1 MITLD
6 ELQRSTAEV
15 GDSVHRTT
23 ISRILHKSG
32 LYGRVARRKPFLKD
46 IHKKCCLKFAT
57 SHLGD
62 TPNMWKKAL
71 WSDETKI
78 ELFGNNAKLS
88 LLGQTVGQSLQAAAD
103 RWPHREALVFVQ
115 DGVRKT
121 FSQFQEDVDQAAAGL
136 LALGLKRGDR
146 LGVWGPNTYHWILFQ
161 FATAKAGIIL
171 VSINPAYQL
180 KELEFT
186 LGKVQCKAV
195 VCPTQFKTQR
205 FCDML
210 RQICPEMDTAE
221 SGVFR
226 SSRLPDLRMVIVTD
240 SRQTGTVHV
249 EDVMQAGS
257 RQHHQ
262 ELQDLQTKLSF
273 DDPINIQFTSGT
285 TGNPK
290 GATLSHHNI
299 VNNAYFVGLRLGFN
313 WKVTCVPVPLY
324 HCIGSVIGGM
334 CMALHGITLV
344 FPSAGYDSRAN
355 LEAIQNE
362 RCNFLYGTPTMYID
376 MLGQPDLHNYD
387 LSSVESGFT
396 GGSLCP
402 PEVMRKLKTD
412 MNVNDMIVS
421 YGTTENSP
429 AAFVGF
435 PRDNEELKTET
446 VGCILNHAE
455 AKVVDVSSG
464 EVVPLGD
471 PGELLIRAYSVM
483 LEYWDDP
490 DKTSEAIAKDRWYRT
505 GDIAS
510 LDRFGY
516 CRIVGRIKDMIIR
529 GGENIYP
536 AEIEKFLHT
545 HPNVQEAQVIGVRD
559 ERLGEQVCAC
569 IRLKEGL
576 DCSREEIRDFCKGQV
591 RQKGTG
597 HWGIEHKMVIPLV
610 VLTRW
615 LSHWV
620 EVVFTRWLS
629 IPLG

>member
-1 MITLD
+1 LSVPTL
-6 ELQRSTAEV
+6 LSLFQPFSLCSNPSLSVPTLLSLFQPMSLCSNPV
-15 GDSVHRTT
+15 SLHVDSPPLVPGQSFSYVHGA
-23 ISRILHKSG
+23 SS
-32 LYGRVARRKPFLKD
+32 V
-46 IHKKCCLKFAT
+46 
-57 SHLGD
+57 
-62 TPNMWKKAL
+62 
-71 WSDETKI
+71 
-78 ELFGNNAKLS
+78 S

-103 RWPHREALVFVQ
+103 RWPHREALVFLQ

-205 FCDML
+205 FCDTL

-249 EDVMQAGS
+249 EDVMRAGS

-324 HCIGSVIGGM
+324 HCMGSVLGAM
-334 CMALHGITLV
+334 CLALHGITLV

-376 MLGQPDLHNYD
+376 MLGQPDLHSYD

-402 PEVMRKLKTD
+402 PEVMRKLRTD
-412 MNVNDMIVS
+412 MNVKDMIVS

-429 AAFVGF
+429 VTFLGF
-435 PRDNEELKTET
+435 LRDNEELKNET
-446 VGCILNHAE
+446 VGCILNHTE

-490 DKTSEAIAKDRWYRT
+490 EKTSEAIAKDRWYRT

-576 DCSREEIRDFCKGQV
+576 DCSREEIRDFCKGQISHF
-591 RQKGTG
+591 K
-597 HWGIEHKMVIPLV
+597 IP
-610 VLTRW
+610 
-615 LSHWV
+615 HY
-620 EVVFTRWLS
+620 VVFVDS
-629 IPLG
+629 YPLTASGKIQKNKLREEMEKKLGL

>member
-1 MITLD
+1 MSAVWISSSLLRSRATHLRQLSVFSRRAV
-6 ELQRSTAEV
+6 LQPLQVVSSLQKTWTPGNPTWCCRSLHV
-15 GDSVHRTT
+15 DSPPLVPGQSFSYVHGA
-23 ISRILHKSG
+23 SS
-32 LYGRVARRKPFLKD
+32 V
-46 IHKKCCLKFAT
+46 
-57 SHLGD
+57 
-62 TPNMWKKAL
+62 
-71 WSDETKI
+71 
-78 ELFGNNAKLS
+78 S

-103 RWPHREALVFVQ
+103 RWPHREALVFLQ

-121 FSQFQEDVDQAAAGL
+121 FSQFQED
-136 LALGLKRGDR
+136 
-146 LGVWGPNTYHWILFQ
+146 
-161 FATAKAGIIL
+161 
-171 VSINPAYQL
+171 
-180 KELEFT
+180 
-186 LGKVQCKAV
+186 VQCKAV

-205 FCDML
+205 FCDTL

-285 TGNPK
+285 TGSPK

-313 WKVTCVPVPLY
+313 WKPIRACVPVPLY

-402 PEVMRKLKTD
+402 PEVMRKLRTD
-412 MNVNDMIVS
+412 MNVKDMIIG

-490 DKTSEAIAKDRWYRT
+490 DRTSEAIAKDRWYRT

-576 DCSREEIRDFCKGQV
+576 DCSREEIRDFCKGQISHF
-591 RQKGTG
+591 K
-597 HWGIEHKMVIPLV
+597 IP
-610 VLTRW
+610 
-615 LSHWV
+615 HY
-620 EVVFTRWLS
+620 VVFVDS
-629 IPLG
+629 YPLTASGKVQKIKLREEMEKKLGL

>member
-1 MITLD
+1 MSAVWISSSLLRSRATHLRQLSMFSRRAV
-6 ELQRSTAEV
+6 LQPVQVVSSLQKTWTPGNPTWCCRSLHV
-15 GDSVHRTT
+15 DSPPLVPGQSFSYVHGA
-23 ISRILHKSG
+23 SS
-32 LYGRVARRKPFLKD
+32 V
-46 IHKKCCLKFAT
+46 
-57 SHLGD
+57 
-62 TPNMWKKAL
+62 
-71 WSDETKI
+71 
-78 ELFGNNAKLS
+78 S

-103 RWPHREALVFVQ
+103 RWPHREALVFLQ

-313 WKVTCVPVPLY
+313 WKPIRACVPVPLY
-324 HCIGSVIGGM
+324 HCMGSVLGAM
-334 CMALHGITLV
+334 CLALHGITLV

-387 LSSVESGFT
+387 LSSVESGFMS
-396 GGSLCP
+396 GSLCP

-412 MNVNDMIVS
+412 MNVNDMIIG

-429 AAFVGF
+429 VTFLGF

-446 VGCILNHAE
+446 VGCILNHTE

-569 IRLKEGL
+569 IRLKEGQ
-576 DCSREEIRDFCKGQV
+576 DCSREEIRDFCKGQISHF
-591 RQKGTG
+591 K
-597 HWGIEHKMVIPLV
+597 IP
-610 VLTRW
+610 
-615 LSHWV
+615 HY
-620 EVVFTRWLS
+620 VVFVDS
-629 IPLG
+629 YPLTASGKIQKNKLREEMEKKLGL

>member
-1 MITLD
+1 MDVTQVYSVYCSCLS
-6 ELQRSTAEV
+6 LNRSLHV
-15 GDSVHRTT
+15 DSPPLVPGQSFSYVHGA
-23 ISRILHKSG
+23 SS
-32 LYGRVARRKPFLKD
+32 V
-46 IHKKCCLKFAT
+46 
-57 SHLGD
+57 
-62 TPNMWKKAL
+62 
-71 WSDETKI
+71 
-78 ELFGNNAKLS
+78 S

-103 RWPHREALVFVQ
+103 RWPHREALVFLQ

-121 FSQFQEDVDQAAAGL
+121 FSQFQQD
-136 LALGLKRGDR
+136 
-146 LGVWGPNTYHWILFQ
+146 
-161 FATAKAGIIL
+161 

-205 FCDML
+205 FCDTL

-249 EDVMQAGS
+249 EDVMRAGS

-313 WKVTCVPVPLY
+313 WKPIRACVPVPLY
-324 HCIGSVIGGM
+324 HCMGSVLGAM
-334 CMALHGITLV
+334 CLALHGITLV

-376 MLGQPDLHNYD
+376 IFE
-387 LSSVESGFT
+387 VCF
-396 GGSLCP
+396 GSLCP
-402 PEVMRKLKTD
+402 PEVMRKLRTD
-412 MNVNDMIVS
+412 MNVKDMIVS

-429 AAFVGF
+429 VTFLGF
-435 PRDNEELKTET
+435 LRDNEELKNET
-446 VGCILNHAE
+446 VGCILNHTE

-576 DCSREEIRDFCKGQV
+576 DCSREEIRDFCKGQISHF
-591 RQKGTG
+591 K
-597 HWGIEHKMVIPLV
+597 IP
-610 VLTRW
+610 
-615 LSHWV
+615 HY
-620 EVVFTRWLS
+620 VVFVDS
-629 IPLG
+629 YPLTASGKIQKNKLREEMEKKLGL

>member
-1 MITLD
+1 MSAVWISSSLLRSRAAHLRQLSVFSRRAV
-6 ELQRSTAEV
+6 LQPLQVVSSLQKTPGNPTCLWCCRSLHV
-15 GDSVHRTT
+15 DSPPLVPGQSVSYVHGA
-23 ISRILHKSG
+23 SS
-32 LYGRVARRKPFLKD
+32 V
-46 IHKKCCLKFAT
+46 
-57 SHLGD
+57 
-62 TPNMWKKAL
+62 
-71 WSDETKI
+71 
-78 ELFGNNAKLS
+78 S

-103 RWPHREALVFVQ
+103 RWPHREALVFLQ

-180 KELEFT
+180 KELEYT

-205 FCDML
+205 FCDTL

-226 SSRLPDLRMVIVTD
+226 SSRLPDLCMVIVTD

-285 TGNPK
+285 TGSPK

-299 VNNAYFVGLRLGFN
+299 VNNAYLVGLRLGFN
-313 WKVTCVPVPLY
+313 WRPIRACVPVPLY
-324 HCIGSVIGGM
+324 HCMGSVLGAM
-334 CMALHGITLV
+334 CLALHGITLV
-344 FPSAGYDSRAN
+344 FPSAGYNSRAN

-376 MLGQPDLHNYD
+376 MLGQPDLHKYD
-387 LSSVESGFT
+387 LSSVESGFMS
-396 GGSLCP
+396 GSLCP
-402 PEVMRKLKTD
+402 SEVMRKLKTD
-412 MNVNDMIVS
+412 MNVNDMIIG

-429 AAFVGF
+429 VTFLGF

-446 VGCILNHAE
+446 VGCILNHTE

-483 LEYWDDP
+483 LGYWDDP
-490 DKTSEAIAKDRWYRT
+490 DKTSEAITKDRWYRT

-536 AEIEKFLHT
+536 AEIEQFLHT
-545 HPNVQEAQVIGVRD
+545 HPKVQEAQVIGVRD
-559 ERLGEQVCAC
+559 ERLGEQLCAC
-569 IRLKEGL
+569 IRLKEGQ
-576 DCSREEIRDFCKGQV
+576 DCSREEIRDFCKGQISHF
-591 RQKGTG
+591 K
-597 HWGIEHKMVIPLV
+597 IP
-610 VLTRW
+610 
-615 LSHWV
+615 HY
-620 EVVFTRWLS
+620 VVFVDS
-629 IPLG
+629 YPLTASGKIQKIKLREEMEKKLGL

>member
-1 MITLD
+1 MSAVWISFSLLRSRETHLRQLSVFSRRAV
-6 ELQRSTAEV
+6 LQPVQVVSSLQKTWTPGNPTWCCRSLHV
-15 GDSVHRTT
+15 DSPPMVPGQSFSYVHGA
-23 ISRILHKSG
+23 SS
-32 LYGRVARRKPFLKD
+32 V
-46 IHKKCCLKFAT
+46 
-57 SHLGD
+57 
-62 TPNMWKKAL
+62 
-71 WSDETKI
+71 
-78 ELFGNNAKLS
+78 S

-186 LGKVQCKAV
+186 LGKTTRPAYGD
-195 VCPTQFKTQR
+195 
-205 FCDML
+205 CDRQQTDRDCTCRGCDAGWKQTAPPGAAGPADQTVL
-210 RQICPEMDTAE
+210 RRPHQH
-221 SGVFR
+221 
-226 SSRLPDLRMVIVTD
+226 
-240 SRQTGTVHV
+240 TVHIR
-249 EDVMQAGS
+249 S
-257 RQHHQ
+257 
-262 ELQDLQTKLSF
+262 
-273 DDPINIQFTSGT
+273 
-285 TGNPK
+285 PK

-313 WKVTCVPVPLY
+313 WKPIRACVPVPLY

-402 PEVMRKLKTD
+402 PEVMRKLRTD
-412 MNVNDMIVS
+412 MNVKDMIIG

-429 AAFVGF
+429 AAFVGY

-576 DCSREEIRDFCKGQV
+576 DCSREEIRNFCKGQISHF
-591 RQKGTG
+591 K
-597 HWGIEHKMVIPLV
+597 IP
-610 VLTRW
+610 
-615 LSHWV
+615 HY
-620 EVVFTRWLS
+620 VVFVDSYPMTASGKVQKIKLREEMEKK
-629 IPLG
+629 LGL

>member
-1 MITLD
+1 MYLTQVYSVYCSCLSIN
-6 ELQRSTAEV
+6 RSLHV
-15 GDSVHRTT
+15 DSPPMVPGQSFSYVHGA
-23 ISRILHKSG
+23 SS
-32 LYGRVARRKPFLKD
+32 V
-46 IHKKCCLKFAT
+46 
-57 SHLGD
+57 
-62 TPNMWKKAL
+62 
-71 WSDETKI
+71 
-78 ELFGNNAKLS
+78 S

-205 FCDML
+205 FCDTL

-285 TGNPK
+285 TGSPK

-402 PEVMRKLKTD
+402 PEVMRKLRTD
-412 MNVNDMIVS
+412 MNVKDMIVS

-429 AAFVGF
+429 AAFVGY

-545 HPNVQEAQVIGVRD
+545 HPNVQEAQVRTIPTYRRPRCLYSLPV
-559 ERLGEQVCAC
+559 LSTSLSPQVQK
-569 IRLKEGL
+569 IKL
-576 DCSREEIRDFCKGQV
+576 REEMEK
-591 RQKGTG
+591 K
-597 HWGIEHKMVIPLV
+597 
-610 VLTRW
+610 
-615 LSHWV
+615 
-620 EVVFTRWLS
+620 
-629 IPLG
+629 LGL

>member
-1 MITLD
+1 MYLTQVYSVYCSCLSIN
-6 ELQRSTAEV
+6 RSLHV
-15 GDSVHRTT
+15 DSPPMVPGQSFSYVHGA
-23 ISRILHKSG
+23 SS
-32 LYGRVARRKPFLKD
+32 V
-46 IHKKCCLKFAT
+46 
-57 SHLGD
+57 
-62 TPNMWKKAL
+62 
-71 WSDETKI
+71 
-78 ELFGNNAKLS
+78 S

-205 FCDML
+205 FCDTL

-285 TGNPK
+285 TGSPK

-313 WKVTCVPVPLY
+313 WKV
-324 HCIGSVIGGM
+324 
-334 CMALHGITLV
+334 
-344 FPSAGYDSRAN
+344 
-355 LEAIQNE
+355 
-362 RCNFLYGTPTMYID
+362 
-376 MLGQPDLHNYD
+376 
-387 LSSVESGFT
+387 
-396 GGSLCP
+396 
-402 PEVMRKLKTD
+402 
-412 MNVNDMIVS
+412 S

-429 AAFVGF
+429 AAFVGY

-576 DCSREEIRDFCKGQV
+576 DCSREEIRNFFTWGLNT
-591 RQKGTG
+591 RWLS
-597 HWGIEHKMVIPLV
+597 HWVEV

-620 EVVFTRWLS
+620 EVVLTRWLCHWVEVVLTRWLS
-629 IPLG
+629 HWVEVVLTRWLSHWVEVVIPLG